1 VHLKGSRIRYE
12 GLRAREGPMW
22 TMSPV
27 KVAIFIAVVAIAV
40 ALLA

>member
-1 VHLKGSRIRYE
+1 MKAS
-12 GLRAREGPMW
+12 EGPMW

-27 KVAIFIAVVAIAV
+27 ETAIFIALVTVAVVL